1 MIKSVGYPLN
11 SNTRYKFN
19 VVDQNVREALPDL
32 KRILTYFDIP
42 FEQFKTQKQMIL
54 DKNSDAAVK
63 IVAKKKSLNI
73 FLYNALSTK
82 PQINDVQISTS
93 GDIYKFAKNE
103 LKPKLQ
109 SAV

>member
-1 MIKSVGYPLN
+1 MLKSVGYPITR
-11 SNTRYKFN
+11 NTRYKLN
-19 VVDQNVREALPDL
+19 VVDQNVHEALPDL
-32 KRILTYFDIP
+32 KRILNYFDI
-42 FEQFKTQKQMIL
+42 QYTQIKTQKQMIQ
-54 DKNSDAAVK
+54 NSDAAVK

-73 FLYNALSTK
+73 FLNNTLSTK
-82 PQINDVQISTS
+82 PQINDVEISTS